1 MRLVRAAPWG
11 VMSTSVARIK
21 DTCDRERGRQV
32 KREGVCVSEGVG
44 VCQRHGG

>member
-32 KREGVCVSEGVG
+32 KREGMC

>member
-1 MRLVRAAPWG
+1 MCVSEAWG

-32 KREGVCVSEGVG
+32 KREGMCV
-44 VCQRHGG
+44 